1 MAKER
6 FVTRRVIDSKTYDIY
21 EMKGTNLIKLDTIEA
36 KGKLSE
42 TELAKQYGVDKVV
55 IDLVSEKKSVYG
67 VPVPKFMEIA
77 VLMNEKGDDTA
88 ETNKDEQEQ

>member
-6 FVTRRVIDSKTYDIY
+6 YVTRRVIDSKTYDIY

-42 TELAKQYGVDKVV
+42 TELAKQYGVDKIV

-67 VPVPKFMEIA
+67 VPVSKFMEIA

-88 ETNKDEQEQ
+88 DTNKDEQEQ